1 ERGRTKYTNAN
12 TTKNIFEET
21 ITIAKGNSNLGMT
34 ISIVGGRG
42 MGSRLSS
49 GEVMRGIFIKHI
61 LEDSPAGKNGTLKT
75 GDRIVEVDGI
85 DLRDASHEQAV
96 EAIQKAGNP
105 AVFMRKELMGLSEQS
120 DGQHQGLPPPP
131 STALFVLS
139 ALGLVGEHRERL
151 NPRSLAGLQ
160 CYML

>member
-105 AVFMRKELMGLSEQS
+105 ANTMRQSGWRRQNHRITWLHNNFCYLMQNYHLRLKT
-120 DGQHQGLPPPP
+120 HLLHNR
-131 STALFVLS
+131 LFL
-139 ALGLVGEHRERL
+139 LLLR
-151 NPRSLAGLQ
+151 
-160 CYML
+160 